1 MSYTNTKHPRNK
13 RDKVRKQIRRSS
25 IRECTV
31 YEHRLNR
38 RVKKIF
44 TGSTDVTEPAAKK
57 SKHRLIRRI
66 GLNSVG
72 STGVTT
78 PDDPAKSN
86 LGAVVQR
93 DTKTDCQRT
102 G

>member
-1 MSYTNTKHPRNK
+1 MSYTNTKHPKNK

-25 IRECTV
+25 NRERTV

-38 RVKKIF
+38 RVKKVF
-44 TGSTDVTEPAAKK
+44 TGLTDVTEPAARQ

-72 STGVTT
+72 STGESA
-78 PDDPAKSN
+78 PDDLTKSI
-86 LGAVVQR
+86 
-93 DTKTDCQRT
+93 
-102 G
+102 